1 MKKIVFTL
9 LLFMIQSISCM
20 AQDTAEVKKFL
31 DNFRDFVTVM
41 NAVEKPT
48 EAQIAEWKTK
58 YAEIKH
64 DYTYKYKDVMTNP
77 QLETYYTYQG
87 QYRKKL
93 GRENLKEAGAV
104 IDSTSVVVGEAVRRG
119 ASKASGFIKG
129 LFKKDNKKEE

>member
-1 MKKIVFTL
+1 MKKTL
-9 LLFMIQSISCM
+9 FILMLFMIQSISCM

-48 EAQIAEWKTK
+48 ETQIAEWKAK

-77 QLETYYTYQG
+77 QL
-87 QYRKKL
+87 
-93 GRENLKEAGAV
+93 
-104 IDSTSVVVGEAVRRG
+104 
-119 ASKASGFIKG
+119 
-129 LFKKDNKKEE
+129 